1 MGIGDGFLSG
11 FQIRLTGRCW
21 CRHGSTDL
29 IIWGVLMIWCLA
41 TSGEGFVASPSLSRT
56 QQPLRWRRGFARG
69 FSDLRT
75 FRFGVAEIATGLRSN
90 LKNVG
95 HRRMQIMLIG
105 ACGCTVVHVVRLFV
119 ILDLVLPGWD
129 GMGGRMLQGSA
140 PSSIRLLSAAGRRLR
155 LLWRVKNRKT
165 AEVLACLYSAQC
177 TSLGNWH
184 GLGSGAGR
192 QG

>member
-1 MGIGDGFLSG
+1 MTGERSNSNCSGKRNRSARRRGSWPRARPDGTMGIGDGFLSG
-11 FQIRLTGRCW
+11 FEIRLTGRCW

-29 IIWGVLMIWCLA
+29 IIWGVLMIWFVA

-56 QQPLRWRRGFARG
+56 QQPLRSRRGFARG

-75 FRFGVAEIATGLRSN
+75 FRFGVGEIATGLRSN

-140 PSSIRLLSAAGRRLR
+140 PSSIRSLSAAGGC
-155 LLWRVKNRKT
+155 
-165 AEVLACLYSAQC
+165 ACF
-177 TSLGNWH
+177 GV
-184 GLGSGAGR
+184 
-192 QG
+192 